1 MQLQAAKDVF
11 TAART
16 TSHFAPYGHGLP
28 APTALHE
35 YWFQRTWPEHPVSS
49 APRFVRIGGWA
60 SYLFDQRTLFEE
72 KTSMNLYV
80 GNLAYTVTEAELRT
94 AFEAFGEVDRASVIT
109 DRDSGRSKGFGFVEM
124 PNNSEADA
132 AIKAL
137 NDTPLNG
144 RAIKVNEARP
154 RENRP
159 RGGGG
164 GRY

>member
-1 MQLQAAKDVF
+1 
-11 TAART
+11 
-16 TSHFAPYGHGLP
+16 
-28 APTALHE
+28 
-35 YWFQRTWPEHPVSS
+35 
-49 APRFVRIGGWA
+49 
-60 SYLFDQRTLFEE
+60 
-72 KTSMNLYV
+72 MNLYV
-80 GNLAYTVTEAELRT
+80 GNLAYSVTEADLRT

-124 PNNSEADA
+124 PNNSEADS